1 MNKPKV
7 LPTTETGPDEN
18 ALYPMCPTKVCEKFS
33 GLCVQKYKKHGNAHN
48 RNIVQSIPPE
58 GDCPENV
65 MMKSFSGL
73 IKSAYYIY
81 MSMTALSF
89 SRQNQPRRHVTTNRE
104 AKTEAKKKEP
114 GANTELYSNL
124 SLPLDNVGPYSFL
137 GSHQLA
143 ALISHCQSPK
153 QAITLPCPR

>member
-7 LPTTETGPDEN
+7 LPVTETGPDEN

-48 RNIVQSIPPE
+48 RDIVESMPHEISYTENII
-58 GDCPENV
+58 
-65 MMKSFSGL
+65 MKSFSGL
-73 IKSAYYIY
+73 IKSPYYIY
-81 MSMTALSF
+81 MSMAALSF

-114 GANTELYSNL
+114 GANTEPYSNL
-124 SLPLDNVGPYSFL
+124 SLPLDNIGPYSFL

-143 ALISHCQSPK
+143 ALISHYQSPK